1 MIKYDKATINS
12 IIFKKQECLPN
23 ENFLKKINELKNL
36 NKNIKFEQNNKYD
49 ENSKI
54 ENNKIENNNKYS
66 HKNFDNL
73 RNYKSKFT
81 KDNSVLVNIRNILN
95 KITEKTYEKLLID
108 LITNIQLIYDND
120 LENKDEITLFIFNF
134 FTKNEFMSK
143 IYANIY
149 NILCNKYND
158 FNNIIN
164 NNIIVFDN
172 ILKTILDNNSDIINN
187 KSFFLFYSNCL
198 NIELVDDKKI
208 IDILF
213 KYQSI
218 LQELIKQENNKEK
231 CEIINEL
238 IFVFI
243 KNSKTI
249 FNNNIQYKNILNNVN
264 LLSNYKIYDYKSL
277 THKIIFKNKDLVDL
291 FK

>member
-1 MIKYDKATINS
+1 
-12 IIFKKQECLPN
+12 
-23 ENFLKKINELKNL
+23 
-36 NKNIKFEQNNKYD
+36 
-49 ENSKI
+49 
-54 ENNKIENNNKYS
+54 
-66 HKNFDNL
+66 
-73 RNYKSKFT
+73 
-81 KDNSVLVNIRNILN
+81 
-95 KITEKTYEKLLID
+95 
-108 LITNIQLIYDND
+108 
-120 LENKDEITLFIFNF
+120 
-134 FTKNEFMSK
+134 MSK

-164 NNIIVFDN
+164 DNIVVFDN
-172 ILKTILDNNSDIINN
+172 ILKSILDNNSDIINN

-198 NIELVDDKKI
+198 NIELVNDKKI
-208 IDILF
+208 FDILI
-213 KYQSI
+213 KYQNT
-218 LQELIKQENNKEK
+218 LQELIKEENNKDK

-243 KNSKTI
+243 KNSKKI
-249 FNNNIQYKNILNNVN
+249 FNNNIQYKNSLNNVN

>member
-1 MIKYDKATINS
+1 
-12 IIFKKQECLPN
+12 
-23 ENFLKKINELKNL
+23 
-36 NKNIKFEQNNKYD
+36 
-49 ENSKI
+49 
-54 ENNKIENNNKYS
+54 
-66 HKNFDNL
+66 
-73 RNYKSKFT
+73 
-81 KDNSVLVNIRNILN
+81 
-95 KITEKTYEKLLID
+95 
-108 LITNIQLIYDND
+108 
-120 LENKDEITLFIFNF
+120 
-134 FTKNEFMSK
+134 MSK

-164 NNIIVFDN
+164 DNIIVFDN
-172 ILKTILDNNSDIINN
+172 ILELILLSNFDIINQ

-198 NIELVDDKKI
+198 NIELVDDKKLC
-208 IDILF
+208 DILI

-218 LQELIKQENNKEK
+218 LQELIKKENNKEK

-249 FNNNIQYKNILNNVN
+249 FNTNILYKNVLNNVN
-264 LLSNYKIYDYKSL
+264 LLSNYKVYDYKSL